1 MYPNIHPLFAIVF
14 QVASK
19 GVLLG
24 PGQKVRRKYSLLLK
38 EDHIQSCSYCPM
50 KLNVDD
56 KVELLVTKEQRE
68 VSQGI
73 EAIAKESRG
82 CLLPKEFEVAAKKAD
97 GQLGGVVKQTDGKAG
112 NVDLYTA
119 GSCRMR
125 RKIENM
131 VNKKSLKNEKK
142 MMLR

>member
-1 MYPNIHPLFAIVF
+1 
-14 QVASK
+14 
-19 GVLLG
+19 
-24 PGQKVRRKYSLLLK
+24 
-38 EDHIQSCSYCPM
+38 M

-73 EAIAKESRG
+73 EAIDKESRR
-82 CLLPKEFEVAAKKAD
+82 CLLPREFDVAAKKAD
-97 GQLGGVVKQTDGKAG
+97 SQLGGVVKQTDGKEG

-119 GSCRMR
+119 GDCRVR

-131 VNKKSLKNEKK
+131 VKKQSE
-142 MMLR
+142 

>member
-1 MYPNIHPLFAIVF
+1 
-14 QVASK
+14 
-19 GVLLG
+19 
-24 PGQKVRRKYSLLLK
+24 
-38 EDHIQSCSYCPM
+38 M

-73 EAIAKESRG
+73 EAIDKESRG
-82 CLLPKEFEVAAKKAD
+82 CLLPREFDVASKKAD
-97 GQLGGVVKQTDGKAG
+97 GELGGVVKQTDDGKEG
-112 NVDLYTA
+112 NVDFHTA

-131 VNKKSLKNEKK
+131 VNEEAV
-142 MMLR
+142 

>member
-1 MYPNIHPLFAIVF
+1 
-14 QVASK
+14 
-19 GVLLG
+19 
-24 PGQKVRRKYSLLLK
+24 
-38 EDHIQSCSYCPM
+38 M

-73 EAIAKESRG
+73 EAIDKESRR
-82 CLLPKEFEVAAKKAD
+82 CLLPREFDVAAKKAD
-97 GQLGGVVKQTDGKAG
+97 SQLGGVVKQTDGKEG

-119 GSCRMR
+119 GDCRMR

-131 VNKKSLKNEKK
+131 VNQKSLNNEKK
-142 MMLR
+142 

>member
-1 MYPNIHPLFAIVF
+1 
-14 QVASK
+14 
-19 GVLLG
+19 
-24 PGQKVRRKYSLLLK
+24 
-38 EDHIQSCSYCPM
+38 M

-73 EAIAKESRG
+73 EAIDKESRG
-82 CLLPKEFEVAAKKAD
+82 CLLPREFDAADKKDD
-97 GQLGGVVKQTDGKAG
+97 GQLGGVVKQTDDGKEG

-119 GSCRMR
+119 GECRMR

-142 MMLR
+142 